1 MKDNI
6 SSKQILK
13 AYQIK
18 QILASRHTKDF
29 YATEVKTGASWG
41 NDYLM
46 FDGYAIKKSW
56 VNLKYTGYE
65 IKTARG
71 DFKQDNKWR
80 GYLQFCN
87 EFYWVCPK
95 DLIKANEIE
104 DDCGLI
110 YVYPDSYATRII
122 KKAKYREIEPPT
134 DILLYLIMW
143 RIEQPSFPFF
153 NNKLDFFKYW
163 IERKEFSRDL
173 GYKVSKSFRE
183 KLEKIKLTEKENEKL
198 KNQLENYYKI
208 VEICQK
214 HKVYSYFTDCVDLV
228 QLENH
233 LKGNISPDIKRY
245 VDKLDLDV
253 RNLMSCIG
261 AEE

>member
-1 MKDNI
+1 MKDI
-6 SSKQILK
+6 IQGKQILK

-18 QILASRHTKDF
+18 QILASKHTKDF

-104 DDCGLI
+104 EDCGLI
-110 YVYPDSYATRII
+110 YVYPDSNATRII

-134 DILLYLIMW
+134 DLLLYLIMW
-143 RIEQPSFPFF
+143 RIEQPQFPFF
-153 NNKLDFFKYW
+153 NDKLDYFRYW
-163 IERKEFSRDL
+163 VERKDFSREL

-183 KLEKIKLTEKENEKL
+183 KLQNIEFIERENEQL
-198 KNQLENYYKI
+198 KRQLENYYEI
-208 VEICQK
+208 VKLCQK
-214 HKVYSYFTDCVDLV
+214 HKLYSYFNNCIDLI
-228 QLENH
+228 QLENK
-233 LKGNISPDIKRY
+233 LIGNVKPEIKRY

-253 RNLMSCIG
+253 RNLMSYIG
-261 AEE
+261 VEE